1 MLMPRFY
8 LDVREGARFAPDE
21 EGMEFADLDAA
32 EHEAAVA
39 AAGIGRDLLPQGG
52 ERQVSVEIRD
62 EQGQRVTTVTVTT
75 QILRQWPRPRA

>member
-8 LDVREGARFAPDE
+8 FDVREGSRFVPDE
-21 EGMEFADLDAA
+21 EGMEFVDLDAA

-52 ERQVSVEIRD
+52 VRQVAVEIRN
-62 EQGQRVTTVTVTT
+62 EQGQRVTTVTVTV
-75 QILRQWPRPRA
+75 QIERRD